1 MRSFVVP
8 FALLAL
14 AVFAACD
21 DDGDA
26 TRTPDAGGTATSTA
40 TQSASPTA
48 TSTSVP
54 TPTFAPPFTT
64 PATPPVEAP
73 STVQL
78 VDLKSGDVHLLY
90 QHHQL
95 SAYGVG
101 FSGAGVRLYAG
112 QEAFEFDLDGDPV
125 STEPIVV
132 PTCSAIAGAE
142 RCSPVSPDG
151 RWLPYQTRS
160 GEYTYPNGDT
170 VPTFDQ
176 WVLDLETGA
185 SRLLQEGLIPCGGC
199 DGRWGPRWSPSS
211 SYVVY
216 EESGGDGRRWLSD
229 VVSGFTVQIGHGFEI
244 THAPAWSLVGDQV
257 LYSTAEGGT
266 MFHDP
271 VAGTAYELP
280 LAWPAAF
287 DATGRFA
294 YSPGWYHHVDEQKDP
309 DAPEPRTTVLDL
321 TSGQVVARLAGAPPG
336 NYLWDTF
343 PAVAATDRGLLVAL
357 QGADACEGTAI
368 YVDGDLDRCIEG
380 GVEARIASNDTVA
393 VARVAR
399 ELGHVEGAWGGS
411 LGGREFAIDVI
422 FPEGTVE
429 TVLEGAISLD
439 RAPEM
444 TWNSE
449 GTHLLVQWPRFVGL

>member
-64 PATPPVEAP
+64 PATPPIQVP
-73 STVQL
+73 WTVQL
-78 VDLKSGDVHLLY
+78 VDLESGDVHLLY
-90 QHHQL
+90 QHHEL

-101 FSGAGVRLYAG
+101 FSSAGVRLYAG
-112 QEAFEFDLDGDPV
+112 EEAFEFDLDGNHV
-125 STEPIVV
+125 SSESIVV
-132 PTCSAIAGAE
+132 PTCRAIAGAE
-142 RCSPVSPDG
+142 RCNRVSPDG

-170 VPTFDQ
+170 VPTFVQ

-216 EESGGDGRRWLSD
+216 EESGGEGRRWLSD
-229 VVSGFTVQIGHGFEI
+229 VAAGSTVQIGHGFEI

-266 MFHDP
+266 MFRDP
-271 VAGTAYELP
+271 VAGTVRELP

-287 DATGRFA
+287 DATGQLA
-294 YSPGWYHHVDEQKDP
+294 YSPAWYHQVDEQKDP

-321 TSGQVVARLAGAPPG
+321 ASGQVVASLAGAPPR

-357 QGADACEGTAI
+357 QGADACDGTAT
-368 YVDGDLDRCIEG
+368 YVDGDLKHCIER
-380 GVEARIASNDTVA
+380 GVEARIALDGSVA
-393 VARVAR
+393 VARVTR
-399 ELGHVEGAWGGS
+399 ELGQVEGLWGGS
-411 LGGREFAIDVI
+411 LDGLEFAIDVI
-422 FPEGTVE
+422 SPEGIVE

-444 TWNSE
+444 RWNE
-449 GTHLLVQWPRFVGL
+449 AGTHLLVEWPRFSGL